1 VEASRFQLEH
11 HRDQEHRHEDDRG
24 DQIADVQG
32 LGQQVAPGF
41 SQGGGHDLQYPEQ
54 QCDMR
59 KFAHHETGRFRWR
72 RPRRAVTG

>member
-1 VEASRFQLEH
+1 VEAARFQLEH
-11 HRDQEHRHEDDRG
+11 HPDQEHRHEDDRG

-41 SQGGGHDLQYPEQ
+41 SQCGGHDLQHPEQ

-59 KFAHHETGRFRWR
+59 KFAHHETD
-72 RPRRAVTG
+72 